1 VFWFGC
7 QGPQAQYKVKAKWSM
22 RSKSTPKDVYLQCRW
37 FLNIPVDEENTI
49 MYIFSHPWSD
59 RGV

>member
-1 VFWFGC
+1 
-7 QGPQAQYKVKAKWSM
+7 M